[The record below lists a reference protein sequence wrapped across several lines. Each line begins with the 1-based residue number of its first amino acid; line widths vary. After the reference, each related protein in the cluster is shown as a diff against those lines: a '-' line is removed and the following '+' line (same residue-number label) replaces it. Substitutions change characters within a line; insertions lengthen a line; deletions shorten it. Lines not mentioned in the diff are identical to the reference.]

1 MSFQERIYKVI
12 LAPIQ
17 SEKAAIAAEL
27 SNQYG
32 FKVMVDATKDEI
44 KAAIEKLYE
53 VNVVGVQTLNV
64 KGKTKRTRHGMGKRN
79 DWKKAYVRVQ
89 EGQEIDLQV
98 AE

>member
-17 SEKAAIAAEL
+17 SEKSAIAVEL

-32 FKVMVDATKDEI
+32 FKVMVDATKEEI

-64 KGKTKRTRHGMGKRN
+64 KGKTKRTRHGLGKRN